1 MDLQLLR
8 QPPGLCWL
16 KHLIEG
22 GGRVRIQIIHHQDD
36 LVGLGILHVDQL
48 AHKQRPV
55 ACSASLPHLEE
66 AFACQWFAGHKQ
78 VTVPIG
84 IILIVDAFR
93 MTRLHRQGLTQ
104 VRDQLF
110 APLIQTDLWTTFI
123 VGARVDLQDVFH
135 MIHKVGIGLWWNA
148 PVVLEPGLQFVFFNT
163 CRTVSWLTLSTSSSS
178 TSLSATRRK
187 LQRSYPSGAWPHS
200 SAIRCASCSPSSL
213 RFSCRGGCGLRLSAA
228 SKPPCTKLRRTRC
241 TVVSPTSRASWIC
254 RADQRG
260 PSGPQSALSRI
271 RAWVSLRA
279 GACPALIKAARSRRC
294 SWVKRMLFFFMEVSL
309 SGLNSSFSFKDTSFF
324 ASDHIKLDGL
334 VGADLSCTSPIY
346 RPWCRFSCPRHR
358 VNVHTQSH
366 SVTLSAAKGLA
377 RQVTRCFAECTLSAT
392 NGLSMTGLDLS
403 VDEEL
408 SRSFEPCLKRQS
420 GRE

>member
-1 MDLQLLR
+1 MARCSFFSDTFAAPRGASWPFFLAF
-8 QPPGLCWL
+8 PGFSSSSALFALHPSGFVTSHEQGFLFCTPFAHPISDEL
-16 KHLIEG
+16 FNT
-22 GGRVRIQIIHHQDD
+22 
-36 LVGLGILHVDQL
+36 LVAQFVG
-48 AHKQRPV
+48 
-55 ACSASLPHLEE
+55 
-66 AFACQWFAGHKQ
+66 QWFAGHKQ

-110 APLIQTDLWTTFI
+110 APLIHTDLWTTFI

-213 RFSCRGGCGLRLSAA
+213 RFSCRGGCGRRLSAA

-279 GACPALIKAARSRRC
+279 GACPALIKAARFRRC
-294 SWVKRMLFFFMEVSL
+294 SCVKTMLFFFMEVSL
-309 SGLNSSFSFKDTSFF
+309 SGLNSSFSFKDTSFV
-324 ASDHIKLDGL
+324 ASGHMKLDRV
-334 VGADLSCTSPIY
+334 VGADVSALGSIHDIPIKKLM
-346 RPWCRFSCPRHR
+346 CINR
-358 VNVHTQSH
+358 VLAN
-366 SVTLSAAKGLA
+366 TLEKK
-377 RQVTRCFAECTLSAT
+377 R
-392 NGLSMTGLDLS
+392 
-403 VDEEL
+403 
-408 SRSFEPCLKRQS
+408 CLK
-420 GRE
+420 